1 MTSTVSC
8 QQSTSQRSSRVIFA
22 YSFDILQNDWTFW
35 KNVSVSMLFVVMQFQ
50 RVQENLFDLPHKRI
64 LTFTVLQPCLI
75 SFVSVQSKSN
85 MLFDNVLLWKLQ
97 KALCPDV
104 NVSVYPLAKEN
115 NCFTTV
121 RFKPVTFSL
130 TVCK

>member
-22 YSFDILQNDWTFW
+22 YSFDIL
-35 KNVSVSMLFVVMQFQ
+35 KNVLVSMLFVVMQFQ

-85 MLFDNVLLWKLQ
+85 MLLDNVLLWKLQ